1 MHRLT
6 LPLLSAGAALFAAS
20 SALATEV
27 TVEEFGAMTR
37 VTIPVTSE
45 SGWVIERSS
54 TSLSLRTDTAEGEV
68 SAPELDEDGQI
79 ATLDVSQDD
88 DKVVIDMEFSCDCQ
102 SNHFY
107 GEGGIVVIDIT
118 ERQDGDVDQLAATT
132 PVDIEEGW
140 ASAQVEVQEPRPIYV
155 PTILPPVAAPVAP
168 PVAPAPPLMVPAASP
183 PIRYATAPV
192 EDDPVPTPPAR
203 SRAAPAPAS
212 ASAAEI
218 WRLANVLVGTPL
230 PRRKP
235 AVPTPARVLESD
247 DAAIDAL
254 REAVLETLA
263 VGVEQGRITMDSGT
277 DHSRTAY
284 VPAGCPD
291 EGALDLKRLTNTSD
305 FREALPPLRVDVYDE
320 MKQVNQAAVRSLAR
334 HFIAFGLG
342 EEARNVI
349 AAFETKEIP
358 ERLILDMATVL
369 EGDGGTLS
377 ESALMKADC
386 GPRAAVWGATVAAE
400 QSDGT
405 VTARFETAREAIYDV
420 PGPLRKILGARIAL
434 GLIDEGDSESAMRL
448 WRNLK
453 TANGPRTPEMRLLAA
468 YAAEGDT
475 IAPLLALAETRSPAA
490 IEAATRAA
498 ALLQETNARPLAE
511 RLGTALEDLAFI
523 HRDTDRETPL
533 DLALARLQARYGD
546 LAAALTVLA
555 EKAEENPDR
564 AEYWRSIA
572 HDTIRDATEG
582 ADPIAR
588 PHDFDTILASLQYLD
603 NSQRSDA
610 AKYALSRKLM
620 SVGGAHVVESILTP
634 TILARSD
641 EARRLLAEAKLLM
654 GDANGARRLLRDL
667 RDEDSIALTERT
679 EQITAA
685 GSADAA
691 RALFDPVTR
700 VPEQASIS
708 TARELM
714 DEADTDM
721 TIIEELLA
729 DG

>member
-235 AVPTPARVLESD
+235 AVPT
-247 DAAIDAL
+247 
-254 REAVLETLA
+254 
-263 VGVEQGRITMDSGT
+263 
-277 DHSRTAY
+277 
-284 VPAGCPD
+284 
-291 EGALDLKRLTNTSD
+291 
-305 FREALPPLRVDVYDE
+305 
-320 MKQVNQAAVRSLAR
+320 KQVNQAAVRSLAR